1 MPFQASFEI
10 QGAKEWGYYEPGAR
24 YIYDDF
30 ERGPTSG
37 TLGYST
43 NGQPWNIL
51 SGNWYI
57 VSSGLAAVTET
68 ANLGSTPWPIVVFDL
83 VDTKQLAYYNGTYT
97 NGNNG
102 LAFSVIDVNN
112 WYAIGAYTYAHA
124 YSCNC
129 LTCVTCNICEHNCVT
144 GQSCSQCGTASNGT
158 CNSCT
163 WGCVDSAVCP
173 PCSETQYTCDCSI
186 CYNYYYYVTVIQ
198 NINGNINTIS
208 TTNITN
214 QSNSIALEFNN
225 GIVNYYSYSSTISGI
240 ITEPYGLGTVLT
252 SGSLIISGALGTQV
266 GMVQISGGYIP
277 YDPGYAA
284 FNDFFGTGLYGV

>member
-10 QGAKEWGYYEPGAR
+10 QGAKEWGYYELGAS
-24 YIYDDF
+24 YIYDNF
-30 ERGPTSG
+30 GRAPTSG

-68 ANLGSTPWPIVVFDL
+68 ASNSTPWPIVVFDL
-83 VDTKQLAYYNGTYT
+83 GDTKQLTYF
-97 NGNNG
+97 NGNGSDNG
-102 LAFSVIDVNN
+102 LAFSVIDANN
-112 WYAIGAYTYAHA
+112 WYAIGAYTYAHG

-129 LTCVTCNICEHNCVT
+129 LTCVTCNICEHNCIV
-144 GQSCSQCGTASNGT
+144 GQNCAQCGTNQYGD

-163 WGCVDSAVCP
+163 YGCVDSAVCP
-173 PCSETQYTCDCSI
+173 PCSETQYTCDCSL
-186 CYNYYYYVTVIQ
+186 CYDYYYYVTVIQ
-198 NINGNINTIS
+198 NVNGNINTIS
-208 TTNITN
+208 TTNIT
-214 QSNSIALEFNN
+214 SPSSSIALEFNN
-225 GIVNYYSYSSTISGI
+225 GTVDYYSYSSTISGI

-252 SGSLIISGALGTQV
+252 SGSLIISGTFGTQV
-266 GMVQISGGYIP
+266 GMVQISGGHTP
-277 YDPGYAA
+277 YDPGYTT